1 MVAGRSGGGD
11 EDSGPGFA
19 TFWGQGAPGEDGG
32 RDSVL
37 GAAGVFVG
45 GGVQF
50 GENLDEFALGSG
62 SEACTQFTNAV
73 FDAS

>member
-1 MVAGRSGGGD
+1 MRIRAQDVC
-11 EDSGPGFA
+11 
-19 TFWGQGAPGEDGG
+19 TAPFLSRVRQERDGG

-62 SEACTQFTNAV
+62 SEACTQFANAV
-73 FDAS
+73 FDASWGP